1 MRTFRLSKSRITA
14 GLQCGK
20 RLWLAVHRPEL
31 EAYSADT
38 QRRFAAGHGVGEV
51 ARELYPGGV
60 LIGEGASLSQALRE
74 TEQAL
79 AQPGDVT
86 LYEATFRHRG
96 VLIRSDVLERRG
108 GRYRMIEVKSATRL
122 KEYHLQDIAI
132 QGWVT
137 EGAGVKLD
145 GLSVAV
151 IDTDYVY
158 PGGDDYRGLLR
169 EIPVADQA
177 RPVMAHIPGWVR
189 GLNGLLAGPLPAIRT
204 GAQCRR
210 PFECPFVAF
219 CDGQE
224 GKTRCGPDEERDT
237 DGACAVPPDP
247 ALGQLDPA
255 ATAFLA
261 TLPYPRYYLDFETVQ
276 FAVPVWSG
284 TSPFQQVVFQW
295 SCHVEERIGQ
305 LRHHEFID
313 TSGEAPMRRAAEAM
327 LETLGDQGPIFV
339 YHDFEKWRIME
350 MAVMLPD
357 LAAALNAVAGRLVD
371 LLRLTRDHYQHPA
384 LGGSYSL
391 KAVLP
396 TVDAELDHA
405 LLEEVQ
411 DGLSAQAAYHEA
423 ADPATAADRREV
435 LRHSLLEY
443 CGLDTLALVRVAHR
457 FAAGDGAS

>member
-1 MRTFRLSKSRITA
+1 
-14 GLQCGK
+14 
-20 RLWLAVHRPEL
+20 
-31 EAYSADT
+31 
-38 QRRFAAGHGVGEV
+38 
-51 ARELYPGGV
+51 
-60 LIGEGASLSQALRE
+60 
-74 TEQAL
+74 
-79 AQPGDVT
+79 
-86 LYEATFRHRG
+86 
-96 VLIRSDVLERRG
+96 
-108 GRYRMIEVKSATRL
+108 MIEVKSATRL

-177 RPVMAHIPGWVR
+177 RPLMSHIPGWVR
-189 GLNGLLAGPLPAIRT
+189 SLNELLAGPLPAIRT

-224 GKTRCGPDEERDT
+224 GKTRCVPGEEREP

-357 LAAALNAVAGRLVD
+357 LAPALNAVAGRLVD